1 MAQPVGQRPSPGS
14 PTAFLKLAKWL
25 KKQCRMGLL
34 NMPGTKPDLEMR
46 ATERYEANQ
55 VSLDDVY
62 VKLHILEK
70 SKLKDR
76 AGHAAAQGTVTEM
89 ERMAHVFS
97 CGANQ
102 AKSPEP
108 LELGEVLRLAAR
120 PQCRLPQKDGVRV
133 LALAGAGLGKTTAF
147 LKKGPME
154 WMRGNIWT
162 DVELLFAFPLR
173 QPEVHLAKD
182 LEELLCL
189 KRHGVHRQGDRE
201 DILEY
206 IDENLDC
213 LCIILDGLDE
223 VDISKCSTFIQNLI
237 KGDDLDGVRL
247 IVTSRP
253 SIPVI
258 ELAKENPFNMRVE
271 ILGFNRDDV
280 ARYVSKILRPED
292 ATKVLEQV
300 EASPALASYM
310 QIPVNAVHVCMLYRS
325 GVTTIPTTMSS
336 ITSAIIRQVIDQN
349 EKKKVKRVDVAESLA
364 DVNPVLLD
372 PVMELQAFAFKML
385 VDKVLVFEKRHFDE
399 CQLSDNARSLGVLV
413 ACDYDS
419 PDATP
424 QFVFSHLSIHE
435 GFAARHV
442 ASSITH
448 NDVSWLVWTL
458 RSLTGH
464 LNTFWR
470 FLAAELNVEGL
481 DSLLCALLIKPEQ
494 GSLSLDSEPGVPQ
507 PSDSVNTPCVS
518 MGESDGEGASDI
530 YVERLLQNLGDNF
543 HIINPDS
550 LGGPVSP
557 EFFKGH
563 RLSGVR
569 VSSTVSNQQ
578 DLNPQEQP
586 AAEEPVQQDFSK
598 LNYFFSASYS
608 DLCQLADNLS
618 EHLDITNAERLAE
631 RLLKGVVHGS
641 GTLAVRSSM
650 PGASELR
657 GRDFL
662 RALLQFWKQRVPRA
676 NIQML
681 YRAIAEFD
689 LLIAATCFPS
699 LDHIHSPVAGCDAD
713 KQLEHVNL
721 HSEEG
726 KQLLLLC
733 CHCYHE
739 YCSYHGKT
747 PAVPGFKCLLEWK
760 ARLDFSGTRLTSADC
775 SAVGCVLGRNQSII
789 SEFSLTSCNIGDAGF
804 RQLAADLG
812 SCTHL
817 VNLDLGQNNLT
828 DQCVAHI
835 ATVIGNNQ
843 HTLRY
848 LSTAYN
854 HFSSVGNA
862 AAYCC
867 TYLCSCLE
875 SLGLGGSN
883 CVDTQCNITTIL
895 RILSCC
901 RKIKHLGLMNFSLD
915 VLGTSQLHTELS
927 SHQLQS
933 VLLYNARLTPE
944 FAPVIS
950 SILQQQRAQLTFLSL
965 AENPLSGVF
974 LLNAYEALAGCIN
987 LRRVD
992 LYDTLLTSVSLAVI
1006 AFLLYSW
1013 PALEQ
1018 LDLAKNNFRDN
1029 DEGVVE
1035 FAQAVLS
1042 HSSLEIVKM
1051 PGRDWVCSE
1060 LLSVLTAIGHEGLVV
1075 EFHYTECQ
1083 QYHGQAAAAAAI
1095 GAHASVTVDCHG
1107 RVTAGN

>member
-1 MAQPVGQRPSPGS
+1 MAQPAGRRSDPG
-14 PTAFLKLAKWL
+14 PPPAILKLVKLL
-25 KKQCRMGLL
+25 KKKYGKGTVLV
-34 NMPGTKPDLEMR
+34 PGTKPELET
-46 ATERYEANQ
+46 TEPKTKKYEVSH

-97 CGANQ
+97 CGGEEI
-102 AKSPEP
+102 KS
-108 LELGEVLRLAAR
+108 LELGEILTLAAR

-182 LEELLCL
+182 LEDLLSL

-206 IDENLDC
+206 VNENLDC

-237 KGDDLDGVRL
+237 KGDDLDGAQL

-280 ARYVSKILRPED
+280 ARFVSKILRPED

-349 EKKKVKRVDVAESLA
+349 EKKKVKRVDVAESFA
-364 DVNPVLLD
+364 DMNPVLLD

-442 ASSITH
+442 ASSITQ
-448 NDVSWLVWTL
+448 NDISWMVWTL
-458 RSLTGH
+458 GSLTGH

-470 FLAAELNVEGL
+470 FLAAELNAEEL
-481 DSLLCALLIKPEQ
+481 DTLICALLTKT
-494 GSLSLDSEPGVPQ
+494 EP
-507 PSDSVNTPCVS
+507 
-518 MGESDGEGASDI
+518 ESDNLQQVVKSSSENPSAVATTASASIDVECM
-530 YVERLLQNLGDNF
+530 YVDRILQHLDGCC
-543 HIINPDS
+543 HIINPAS
-550 LGGPVSP
+550 LRGNVSP
-557 EFFKGH
+557 EFVRRFVKSPRHPAVPDTPKQVAIYQEAFK
-563 RLSGVR
+563 VIK
-569 VSSTVSNQQ
+569 TT
-578 DLNPQEQP
+578 P
-586 AAEEPVQQDFSK
+586 PVADVGKDISQIRH
-598 LNYFFSASYS
+598 FFSASHS
-608 DLCQLADNLS
+608 QLCRVADNLS
-618 EHLDITNAERLAE
+618 EHLDIANAERLAE
-631 RLLKGVVHGS
+631 RLLEGVVHGS
-641 GTLAVRSSM
+641 GTLAVRSAM

-657 GRDFL
+657 GRNFL
-662 RALLQFWKQRVPRA
+662 RAMLQFWKQRVPRA

-689 LLIAATCFPS
+689 LLIAAKCFPS
-699 LDHIHSPVAGCDAD
+699 LDHSHLPVAGCDAD

-721 HSEEG
+721 QSEEG

-733 CHCYHE
+733 CHCYQE
-739 YCSYHGKT
+739 YSSCHGNS
-747 PAVPGFKCLLEWK
+747 PILVGFQRALQVS
-760 ARLDFSGTRLTSADC
+760 RNFSFSGIQLTDADCRALAAVLNRYHSAVSSINLSACQITDTGYDQLVGALSACTKLQRLYLWNNHVTDRHADHVAKVIRNNCQTLIEISTLSNSLTSSGNKAVHSNTSRCWRLKMISLGGARCVDTNINMATVTSILSSRAQIQYLTLYGC
-775 SAVGCVLGRNQSII
+775 SLQGREATHLTTLLSSHKLVQLSLHAVGLT
-789 SEFSLTSCNIGDAGF
+789 SEFSTAMSTILRQQQPQLVDLSLSHNYLTSNF
-804 RQLAADLG
+804 LLEAAEALHN
-812 SCTHL
+812 CTHL
-817 VNLDLGQNNLT
+817 RYVYLIGTGLT
-828 DQCVAHI
+828 ASAI
-835 ATVIGNNQ
+835 
-843 HTLRY
+843 
-848 LSTAYN
+848 
-854 HFSSVGNA
+854 
-862 AAYCC
+862 
-867 TYLCSCLE
+867 
-875 SLGLGGSN
+875 
-883 CVDTQCNITTIL
+883 
-895 RILSCC
+895 
-901 RKIKHLGLMNFSLD
+901 
-915 VLGTSQLHTELS
+915 
-927 SHQLQS
+927 
-933 VLLYNARLTPE
+933 P
-944 FAPVIS
+944 
-950 SILQQQRAQLTFLSL
+950 
-965 AENPLSGVF
+965 
-974 LLNAYEALAGCIN
+974 
-987 LRRVD
+987 
-992 LYDTLLTSVSLAVI
+992 LLTS
-1006 AFLLYSW
+1006 LLGSW
-1013 PALEQ
+1013 PDLQCLDVANNAFRDSVHEQ
-1018 LDLAKNNFRDN
+1018 CHDLAT
-1029 DEGVVE
+1029 
-1035 FAQAVLS
+1035 AVAA
-1042 HSSLEIVKM
+1042 HSSLTRITFPHTTDTDSK
-1051 PGRDWVCSE
+1051 
-1060 LLSVLTAIGHEGLVV
+1060 LLAALADLVDSRLLV
-1075 EFHYTECQ
+1075 EFKNY
-1083 QYHGQAAAAAAI
+1083 
-1095 GAHASVTVDCHG
+1095 
-1107 RVTAGN
+1107 